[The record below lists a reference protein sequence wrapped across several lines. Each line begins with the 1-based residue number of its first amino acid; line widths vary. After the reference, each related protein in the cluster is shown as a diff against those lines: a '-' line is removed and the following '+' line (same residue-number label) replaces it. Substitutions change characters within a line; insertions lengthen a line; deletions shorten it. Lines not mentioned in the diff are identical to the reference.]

1 MPSPHASLVE
11 KIVRDR
17 IVEGVFYKQHLHG
30 TNEATILPVIVTH
43 VDYIGG
49 TDSQGKPLPFL
60 CCLLRLLEIGPSEKV
75 VFDVYMD
82 QLGSKEFKY
91 LTALVLVYLRLVLLL
106 ARVYLVLEPFYLDYR
121 KLRLRLKTPQFDPET
136 HLPIHYKLT
145 HIDELVDELL
155 LKERVV
161 DIHLPRLVP
170 RTTLLER
177 GEVEPRQF
185 AVVPDDDLGS
195 SDFASD
201 SE

>member
-1 MPSPHASLVE
+1 MPSQAQHVE

-17 IVEGVFYKQHLHG
+17 IVDGVFYKQHLHG
-30 TNEATILPVIVTH
+30 TNEATILPVIVAH

-60 CCLLRLLEIGPSEKV
+60 CCLLRLLEINPSEKV
-75 VFDVYMD
+75 IFDVYMD

-91 LTALVLVYLRLVLLL
+91 VTALVLVYIRLVLLL
-106 ARVYLVLEPFYLDYR
+106 ARVYQTLEPFYLDYR
-121 KLRLRLKTPQFDPET
+121 KLRLRLKTPQFDSQT
-136 HLPIHYKLT
+136 QVPIHFKLT
-145 HIDELVDELL
+145 HIDELVDDLL
-155 LKERVV
+155 TKERVF

-170 RTTLLER
+170 RLTLLER

-185 AVVPDDDLGS
+185 AVVPEDDLDS

>member
-1 MPSPHASLVE
+1 MPSQAQHVE

-17 IVEGVFYKQHLHG
+17 IVDGVFYKQHLHG
-30 TNEATILPVIVTH
+30 TNEATILPVIVAH

-60 CCLLRLLEIGPSEKV
+60 CCLLRLLEINPSEKV
-75 VFDVYMD
+75 IFDVYMD

-91 LTALVLVYLRLVLLL
+91 VTALVLVYIRLVLLP
-106 ARVYLVLEPFYLDYR
+106 ARVFQTLEPFYLDYR
-121 KLRLRLKTPQFDPET
+121 KLRLRLKTPQFDRQT
-136 HLPIHYKLT
+136 QVPIHFKLT
-145 HIDELVDELL
+145 HIDELVDDLL
-155 LKERVV
+155 TKERVF

-170 RTTLLER
+170 RLTLLER

-185 AVVPDDDLGS
+185 AVVPEDDLDS